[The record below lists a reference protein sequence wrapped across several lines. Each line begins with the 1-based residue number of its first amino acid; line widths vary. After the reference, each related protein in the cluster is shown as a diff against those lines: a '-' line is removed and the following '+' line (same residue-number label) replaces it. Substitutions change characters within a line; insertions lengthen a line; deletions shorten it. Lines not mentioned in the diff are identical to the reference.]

1 MTAGGAS
8 RVHLVELVPLGLGIL
23 ALVAGTAL
31 GWDARILELIVS
43 PPVPVRLALTVAS
56 LVGAF
61 LLLGAAVRHLEG
73 RETAPGD
80 LASMI
85 RGVRLAF
92 LALAAVAM
100 AAGWLLAHPLPFV
113 IALIIAGIDVVETSF
128 LLLVVRRSNGGASG
142 S

>member
-1 MTAGGAS
+1 M
-8 RVHLVELVPLGLGIL
+8 L
-23 ALVAGTAL
+23 
-31 GWDARILELIVS
+31 VS
-43 PPVPVRLALTVAS
+43 PPVPVRLLLAGAS
-56 LVGAF
+56 IVGAF

-73 RETAPGD
+73 RDTTPGD

-113 IALIIAGIDVVETSF
+113 VALIIAGIDVIETSF
-128 LLLVVRRSNGGASG
+128 LLLVVRRSKGGATHS
-142 S
+142 